1 MCNSERQK
9 KAQRGARTRALT
21 VSRHQAETDVKRDLM
36 MANRQNGTRACV
48 MIVEQD
54 PDFGIKLADWLAIH
68 AYQPVLVRSVDAAI
82 EELREIS
89 PQVVFIGGGHPEPE
103 AQSGISELLLLV
115 QALCPGVP
123 VITIANQ
130 TSEDLTHDVFR
141 QGIHHVLVKP
151 IEFTQIS
158 HVLRPELN
166 SATV

>member
-1 MCNSERQK
+1 
-9 KAQRGARTRALT
+9 
-21 VSRHQAETDVKRDLM
+21 
-36 MANRQNGTRACV
+36 MAIRQNGARRCV

-54 PDFGIKLADWLAIH
+54 ADFGIKLADWLAVH
-68 AYQPVLVRSVDAAI
+68 GCQPVLVRSVDAAI

-89 PQVVFIGGGHPEPE
+89 PQVVFVGRGHPEP
-103 AQSGISELLLLV
+103 APQSGISELLLLL
-115 QALCPGVP
+115 QTLCPGVP
-123 VITIANQ
+123 VITIADQ

-158 HVLRPELN
+158 HVLRPEFN

>member
-1 MCNSERQK
+1 
-9 KAQRGARTRALT
+9 
-21 VSRHQAETDVKRDLM
+21 M
-36 MANRQNGTRACV
+36 MASRQNGTRACV

-54 PDFGIKLADWLAIH
+54 LDFGIKLADWLAVH

-89 PQVVFIGGGHPEPE
+89 PQVVFVGRGHPEPA
-103 AQSGISELLLLV
+103 AQSGIPELLLLI
-115 QALCPGVP
+115 QTLCPGVP
-123 VITIANQ
+123 VITIADQ

-141 QGIHHVLVKP
+141 QGIHHGLVKP

>member
-1 MCNSERQK
+1 M
-9 KAQRGARTRALT
+9 TI
-21 VSRHQAETDVKRDLM
+21 
-36 MANRQNGTRACV
+36 RQNGARRCV

-54 PDFGIKLADWLAIH
+54 AAFGIKLADWLAIH
-68 AYQPVLVRSVDAAI
+68 GHQPVLVRSVDAAI

-89 PQVVFIGGGHPEPE
+89 PQVVFVGRGHPEPA
-103 AQSGISELLLLV
+103 AQNGVSELLLLI
-115 QALCPGVP
+115 QTLCPGVP
-123 VITIANQ
+123 VITIADQ

>member
-1 MCNSERQK
+1 
-9 KAQRGARTRALT
+9 
-21 VSRHQAETDVKRDLM
+21 VKGDFV
-36 MANRQNGTRACV
+36 MAIRQNGARRCV

-54 PDFGIKLADWLAIH
+54 ADFGIKLADWLAVH
-68 AYQPVLVRSVDAAI
+68 GYQPVLVRSVDSAI

-89 PQVVFIGGGHPEPE
+89 PQVVFVGRSHPEPA
-103 AQSGISELLLLV
+103 AQNGISELLLLI
-115 QALCPGVP
+115 QTLCPGVP
-123 VITIANQ
+123 VITIADQ

-141 QGIHHVLVKP
+141 QGVHHVLVKP

>member
-1 MCNSERQK
+1 
-9 KAQRGARTRALT
+9 
-21 VSRHQAETDVKRDLM
+21 VKGDFA
-36 MANRQNGTRACV
+36 MAIRQNSARRCV

-54 PDFGIKLADWLAIH
+54 AHFGIKLADWLAIH
-68 AYQPVLVRSVDAAI
+68 GYQPVLVRSVDTAI

-89 PQVVFIGGGHPEPE
+89 PQVVFVGGGHPEPA
-103 AQSGISELLLLV
+103 AQNGISELLLLI
-115 QALCPGVP
+115 QTLCPGVP
-123 VITIANQ
+123 VITIADH

>member
-1 MCNSERQK
+1 MAIRQH
-9 KAQRGARTRALT
+9 GARR
-21 VSRHQAETDVKRDLM
+21 
-36 MANRQNGTRACV
+36 CV

-54 PDFGIKLADWLAIH
+54 ANFGIELADWLAVH
-68 AYQPVLVRSVDAAI
+68 SYQPVLVRSVDAAI

-89 PQVVFIGGGHPEPE
+89 PQVVFVGRGHPEP
-103 AQSGISELLLLV
+103 APQNGISELLLLI
-115 QALCPGVP
+115 QTLCPGVP
-123 VITIANQ
+123 VITIADQ

-158 HVLRPELN
+158 HVLQPELS